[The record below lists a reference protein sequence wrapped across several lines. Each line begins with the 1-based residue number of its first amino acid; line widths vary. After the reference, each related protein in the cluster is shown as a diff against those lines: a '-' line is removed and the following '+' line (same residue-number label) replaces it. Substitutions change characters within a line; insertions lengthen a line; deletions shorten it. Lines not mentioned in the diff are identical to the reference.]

1 MTELRKKLKELII
14 KTIIILIIEVVIF
27 SFFFSFQALWV
38 LWGGTGAII
47 GFISLAEEIKK
58 IDPDSKLNKFSF
70 VFLIRYVLYFAI
82 LCVAALNSLLALM
95 LSFFGIM
102 NMKIVSYLSYK

>member
-58 IDPDSKLNKFSF
+58 MDPDSKTKKFSF

-102 NMKIVSYLSYK
+102 NMKIASYLSYK